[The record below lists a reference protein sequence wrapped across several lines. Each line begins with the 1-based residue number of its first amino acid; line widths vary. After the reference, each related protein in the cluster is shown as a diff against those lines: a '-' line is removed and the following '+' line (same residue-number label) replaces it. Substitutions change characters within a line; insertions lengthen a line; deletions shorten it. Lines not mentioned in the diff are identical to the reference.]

1 VSLNEDNGAANA
13 REDKSYMSTQRAVLK
28 RATSKAIPS
37 RSHFGAG
44 QTKDFGDN
52 AEFKSAKPVIEKR
65 YDERAF
71 GI

>member
-1 VSLNEDNGAANA
+1 M
-13 REDKSYMSTQRAVLK
+13 RTQRAVLN
-28 RATSKAIPS
+28 RATCKAIPS

-65 YDERAF
+65 YDEWAF